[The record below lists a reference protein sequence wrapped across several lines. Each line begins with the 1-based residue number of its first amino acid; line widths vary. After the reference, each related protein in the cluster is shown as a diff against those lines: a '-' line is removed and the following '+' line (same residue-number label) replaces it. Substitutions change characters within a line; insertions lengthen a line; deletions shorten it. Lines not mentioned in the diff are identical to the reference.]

1 MCIVTAGDFQRNS
14 GQYQDRALV
23 EPVIITRNG
32 RERTVL
38 ISADEYTV
46 GSSGGDRE
54 VRHTRL
60 MISRMRMWS
69 AIRKAEPGRRRKLRA
84 FDHEVI
90 G

>member
-1 MCIVTAGDFQRNS
+1 MCIVTAGDFHRNS

-38 ISADEYTV
+38 ISADEYRRLKQL
-46 GSSGGDRE
+46 DRE
-54 VRHTRL
+54 SLPVTALSDRDL
-60 MISRMRMWS
+60 Q
-69 AIRKAEPGRRRKLRA
+69 AIAAAEVPPG
-84 FDHEVI
+84 HEHLDAELH